1 MSDKYG
7 EDIFEDD
14 EEYEENLEDL
24 REREEEVREKEEEV
38 RERIREIAEEIR
50 ERVED
55 RVENLK
61 DRAED
66 RKEREQERLEKE
78 MEKMEAEREKIEAEM
93 ERLSEKVE
101 AKVEK
106 ARMKAEK
113 ARRKAERARER
124 ATRINISVPPEM
136 SEEWREWSD
145 TLGSSVS
152 ELVRKSMRFVKN
164 NIGDLRKL
172 DEFGRKME
180 RWGDNIERVVE
191 ESGIEEIG
199 EKIQQGLRDVGL
211 DDLKVRT
218 KSSGKNGPRIKVD
231 FNVSSDSERIK
242 KRIMGLVKLH
252 KSIPINKLAQA
263 LNKSDEFAENL
274 IYELAAV
281 GVEGELEEGIFKF
294 IGDIDEV
301 LAALFEIIDNLI
313 DKR

>member
-7 EDIFEDD
+7 EDNFEDD
-14 EEYEENLEDL
+14 EEYKENLEEL

-50 ERVED
+50 EKVKD

-61 DRAED
+61 DRTED
-66 RKEREQERLEKE
+66 RKEREQERLERD

-106 ARMKAEK
+106 ARMKVEK
-113 ARRKAERARER
+113 ARRKAEKAREK

-172 DEFGRKME
+172 DEFGKRME
-180 RWGDNIERVVE
+180 KWGDNIERAVE
-191 ESGIEEIG
+191 ESGIEELG
-199 EKIQQGLRDVGL
+199 EKIEQGLRDVGL
-211 DDLKVRT
+211 DDLKV
-218 KSSGKNGPRIKVD
+218 KNGSRIKVAL
-231 FNVSSDSERIK
+231 NVSSDSERIK
-242 KRIMGLVKLH
+242 KRIKGLIKLY

-263 LNKSDEFAENL
+263 LNKSNEFAENL
-274 IYELAAV
+274 IYELAAG

-294 IGDIDEV
+294 VGDIDEV
-301 LAALFEIIDNLI
+301 LAALFELIDNI
-313 DKR
+313 

>member
-7 EDIFEDD
+7 EDNFEDN
-14 EEYEENLEDL
+14 EGYEENLEEL

-38 RERIREIAEEIR
+38 REKIREIAEEIR
-50 ERVED
+50 EKVKD

-66 RKEREQERLEKE
+66 RKEREQERLERE

-106 ARMKAEK
+106 ARMKVEK

-172 DEFGRKME
+172 DEFGKRME
-180 RWGDNIERVVE
+180 KWGDNIERAVE
-191 ESGIEEIG
+191 ESGIEELG

-211 DDLKVRT
+211 DDLKV
-218 KSSGKNGPRIKVD
+218 KNGSRIKVD
-231 FNVSSDSERIK
+231 LNVSNDSERIK
-242 KRIMGLVKLH
+242 KRIKGLVKLH

-263 LNKSDEFAENL
+263 LNKSEEFAENL
-274 IYELAAV
+274 IYELAAG

-294 IGDIDEV
+294 VGDIDEV
-301 LAALFEIIDNLI
+301 LTILFEIIDNLI
-313 DKR
+313 DMR

>member
-7 EDIFEDD
+7 EDNFEDD
-14 EEYEENLEDL
+14 EEYKENLEEL

-50 ERVED
+50 EKVKD

-61 DRAED
+61 DRTED
-66 RKEREQERLEKE
+66 RKEREQERLERD

-106 ARMKAEK
+106 ARMKVEK
-113 ARRKAERARER
+113 ARRKAEKAREK

-172 DEFGRKME
+172 DEFGKRME
-180 RWGDNIERVVE
+180 KWGDNIERAVE
-191 ESGIEEIG
+191 ESGIEELG
-199 EKIQQGLRDVGL
+199 EKIEQGLRDVGL
-211 DDLKVRT
+211 DDLKV
-218 KSSGKNGPRIKVD
+218 KNGSRIKVAL
-231 FNVSSDSERIK
+231 NVSSDSERIK
-242 KRIMGLVKLH
+242 KRIKGLIKLY

-263 LNKSDEFAENL
+263 LNKSNEFAENL
-274 IYELAAV
+274 IYELAAG
-281 GVEGELEEGIFKF
+281 GVEGELEEGM
-294 IGDIDEV
+294 V
-301 LAALFEIIDNLI
+301 LAALFELIDNI
-313 DKR
+313 

>member
-14 EEYEENLEDL
+14 EEYEENLEEL

-38 RERIREIAEEIR
+38 RERIRELAEEIR

-66 RKEREQERLEKE
+66 RKEREQERLERE
-78 MEKMEAEREKIEAEM
+78 MDRMEAEREKIEVEM

-113 ARRKAERARER
+113 ARMKAERARER

-152 ELVRKSMRFVKN
+152 ELVRKSMKFVKN
-164 NIGDLRKL
+164 NIGDLKKL

-180 RWGDNIERVVE
+180 QWGDKIEMAVE
-191 ESGIEEIG
+191 ESGIEELG
-199 EKIQQGLRDVGL
+199 EKIEQGLRDVGL
-211 DDLKVRT
+211 DDIKVRT
-218 KSSGKNGPRIKVD
+218 KSSKNESRIKVPL
-231 FNVSSDSERIK
+231 NVSSDSETIKRRIK
-242 KRIMGLVKLH
+242 GLVKLH

-281 GVEGELEEGIFKF
+281 GIEGKLEEGIFKF
-294 IGDIDEV
+294 IGDINEV

>member
-1 MSDKYG
+1 MSDKYE
-7 EDIFEDD
+7 EDNFEDD
-14 EEYEENLEDL
+14 EEYEEYLEEL

-38 RERIREIAEEIR
+38 REKIREIAEEIR

-66 RKEREQERLEKE
+66 RREREQERLERE
-78 MEKMEAEREKIEAEM
+78 MEKMETEREKIEVEM

-106 ARMKAEK
+106 ARLKVEK
-113 ARRKAERARER
+113 ARRKAEKAREK

-152 ELVRKSMRFVKN
+152 ELVRKSMKFVKN
-164 NIGDLRKL
+164 NVGDLRTL
-172 DEFGRKME
+172 EEFGKKME
-180 RWGDNIERVVE
+180 RWGDNIERAVE
-191 ESGIEEIG
+191 ESGVEELGDEIE
-199 EKIQQGLRDVGL
+199 QGLRDVGL

-218 KSSGKNGPRIKVD
+218 KSGKDGSRIKVAL
-231 FNVSSDSERIK
+231 NVSSDSERIK
-242 KRIMGLVKLH
+242 KRIKGLIKLY

-263 LNKSDEFAENL
+263 LNKSNEFAENL
-274 IYELAAV
+274 IYELAA
-281 GVEGELEEGIFKF
+281 GGIEGELEEGIFKF
-294 IGDIDEV
+294 VGDIDGV
-301 LAALFEIIDNLI
+301 LAALFELIDNI
-313 DKR
+313 